1 MNRRKHTG
9 RSTELLF
16 HRFAILFALM
26 LLQGTCLTLYAQ
38 PNITRAEYFINT
50 DPGFGSGTEITLAEG
65 TTNSLSNHPFTV
77 NTAALTTGIHQ
88 LFVRIKDAN
97 NQWSISNRTWFF
109 KAPPAKALSAITQ
122 AEYFFDNEPGFG
134 GGTPIDISGATTTF
148 GTTFATDAAT
158 LTPGIH
164 QLFVRI
170 KDANNQWSISNR
182 TVLYKALVK
191 AAVAP
196 NLVKAE
202 YYIDTDPG
210 FGNGIPVPIT
220 PTGVLTDG
228 IIQVTVNGLSNGTH
242 RLYLRMLD
250 DAGKWSITNFD
261 DFELT
266 DAAPAPGLTLTGTS
280 RNFLC
285 AGQTITAGY
294 DARGLYNPGNTFTVE
309 LSNETGSFDAPQT
322 IGLVA
327 GTSSGTIACTVPA
340 GLAAGTGYRMRM
352 VSSNPVATS
361 PLYIGEFYKGCPD
374 NGPLTVSLFEKTD
387 VRCGGQST
395 GAINISISG
404 GSEPY
409 TIHWT
414 KTGDAGFSRSTEDLT
429 GIAAGEYAVTVT
441 DDNGAAEGLTV
452 TVGENAPLLVTPI
465 VTQMACS
472 VLGSIKLNITGGT
485 GVYTVNWEDGPA
497 TTNRTNLTPDTYY
510 ATITDGS
517 GCSEVIVATIDAP
530 QQQWIPVADAPYN
543 SGIVNKTTGSSYD
556 EFTFQII
563 YQDANNVM
571 PAGAYP
577 KLLLDYEGNGSMN
590 DPNDREYTMY
600 SAGLDA
606 DLTNGK
612 LYTVTV
618 EGLPYGTNYTAR
630 AVVFTAVGCPVYSET
645 YNGPDVVQ
653 APNLQIFASDIRFTK
668 YRTNPGETIEV
679 TATIRNT
686 SSEPANGFV
695 VKLTSEFDPLE
706 IFADQTI
713 SVQPYGKVEVIW
725 PIQTP
730 RDPASGQLIP
740 MRVVV
745 DEGDAIEESNE
756 LDNNAVRA
764 YINGN
769 YEVPGRIETTL
780 TPNSVFTTCAGN
792 RISFSGHAVYR
803 ETGIDGMD
811 GSSVAGASVQVTLV
825 NTGAVFSTVTN
836 SLGNFTLNLPVLPAG
851 TAYVLQGTTTDFSL
865 IGNFTYQF
873 GVSECPEPCTLP
885 DLTVQVD
892 FDPASIVQGSGTLAS
907 ITVTNI
913 GQSNA
918 AATKLSVSY
927 SGGPYGSQLLSIP
940 LLATGESHTKTI
952 NLQFPDAGIY
962 TLYARANAGDP
973 SGDPV
978 VFRIDECTEAN
989 NNGFASI
996 EVRPNLPDLI
1006 PYGAPKG
1013 TDYLCEN
1020 PSRTI
1025 TIYNKGGVAATNF
1038 NVRAKIMKDGA
1049 DVASHIFI
1057 VASLDH
1063 GQSKELEIPFTY
1075 TVAGTYSFSIEI
1087 DKIIHPGWLVENV
1100 TELDETNNDSVYTN
1114 SLIVQECLP
1123 DLIVEACPNNL
1134 VPAINPQ
1141 EGGVMSIEA
1150 TITNV
1155 GNATATAPFN
1165 VRFLFSDP
1173 LRPLALESVLADLTP
1188 GASATVT
1195 LSPTQV
1201 PPAGETITI
1210 TADAGEIVTELY
1222 ENNNSLTVSL
1232 CHELQPVI
1240 SCDNTLFGTGQK
1252 LLQFRS
1258 LTPWVPVRTNGSYL
1272 AQGVKVR
1279 FFVKTP
1285 SSAVFTDLG
1294 IGTLSGTLSS
1304 CAACPAIASL
1314 GTAYAF
1320 NETGTYTFRYVVDP
1334 DDEFDECNEA
1344 NNTLE
1349 SQVEVTNAADMRIVS
1364 QYINPSKLNPALNE
1378 AVTFS
1383 ITYENT
1389 GRSNVTDNMILRLM
1403 VDDAELAAKTVGG
1416 LLSGD
1421 KQTVSFTDPAWSSNA
1436 GGLHIV
1442 RAIIDADNDVAD
1454 EADELNNEATRGVI
1468 TGSSANLRI
1477 PKFKPDNAQP
1487 ASGETITLTA
1497 EIVNDGD
1504 MGGEAVLLFTYLSP
1518 GGSRIEIG
1526 RKEFNFSGLQT
1537 QTVTLEDW
1545 PAVPNYA
1552 TLIATIVDVSVLEY
1566 RTDDNEATTQIG
1578 NFAVEVVAADVIC
1591 PDGSGSL
1598 QIIPSGGTGNYSI
1611 TIWENDDLKWQNND
1625 ASGQVIVELPA
1636 GTYLVRVRDNGSGQ
1650 TFDKSCVIKVT
1661 DCPTLLNVNITGT
1674 SMVTCYGSKTGSLT
1688 ATPTGG
1694 PAPYTYLWSNGK
1706 TTQTISN
1713 LSAGEYHVTV
1723 TDDDGN
1729 EATDS
1734 HIISQPA
1741 KVSATVVA
1749 TQVSCFGDTDGKIE
1763 VTGSGG
1769 TPGYTYSIDGTSYQ
1783 ASGLFENLLPGLYT
1797 IRIKDVNGCTG
1808 TVKPTVKEPA
1818 LLTAG
1823 IVTIVPSCFGSSTG
1837 RIEATFTGGTGPKT
1851 YAWTGPNG
1859 FTAITKNIRKL
1870 APGMYYL
1877 TVTDAKG
1884 CTAATTA
1891 EVTSYNQYF
1900 SNPVV
1905 TNTTCRGGNDGA
1917 ISLSPTGGSGTG
1929 FNAFWTGP
1937 NSFTSTNEDIS
1948 GLKPGTYRLFLT
1960 DDGTGCVLKESITV
1974 GQPATSVSVSAT
1986 ISKISSC
1993 GGTGS
1998 IFATAT
2004 NGTAPYQYSING
2016 VDFQGSV
2023 QFANLAAGTYTI
2035 TAQDAIGC
2043 RGSRN
2048 FTVTD
2053 NGSDAYETN
2062 NTRTAAKALSIG
2074 TSIEARIGTTT
2085 DQDWFKFTSNAT
2097 VIDYTIFMNHP
2108 SVAYS
2113 FDLYNGSGTLV
2124 APASELLPDWKS
2136 YHLQAN
2142 TTYYI
2147 RVTGTQSLLCYNLL
2161 VQAHGAP
2168 LITML
2173 TAKPI
2178 KETETENALRTTAY
2192 PNPHNGNFTLE
2203 VNSPKSGEGHMIL
2216 YDLQGRAIAERK
2228 EQFKAGLNQVRWT
2241 NMQVIP
2247 FVYRVMIGG
2256 ENATGKIL
2264 GIR

>member
-9 RSTELLF
+9 RSMELLF
-16 HRFAILFALM
+16 LRFALLFVLM
-26 LLQGTCLTLYAQ
+26 LLQGKYPTLYAQ
-38 PNITRAEYFINT
+38 PNIIRAEYFINT
-50 DPGFGSGTEITLAEG
+50 DPGFGNGTEITLPEG
-65 TTNSLSNHPFTV
+65 TTNTLSNHPFSV
-77 NTAALTTGIHQ
+77 STASLGTGIHQ
-88 LFVRIKDAN
+88 LFLRIKDAN
-97 NQWSISNRTWFF
+97 NHWSISNRT
-109 KAPPAKALSAITQ
+109 I
-122 AEYFFDNEPGFG
+122 
-134 GGTPIDISGATTTF
+134 
-148 GTTFATDAAT
+148 
-158 LTPGIH
+158 
-164 QLFVRI
+164 
-170 KDANNQWSISNR
+170 
-182 TVLYKALVK
+182 LYKAPVK

-196 NLVKAE
+196 TLVKAE
-202 YYIDTDPG
+202 YYIDGDPG
-210 FGNGIPVPIT
+210 FGNGIPVPIS

-266 DAAPAPGLTLTGTS
+266 SALPAPGLTLTGTN
-280 RNFLC
+280 RTNLC
-285 AGQTITAGY
+285 AGQIITVGY
-294 DARGLYNPGNTFTVE
+294 DARGTFNPGNTFTVE

-327 GTSSGTIACTVPA
+327 ATASGTIACTVPA

-352 VSSNPVATS
+352 VSSNPVVTS
-361 PLYIGEFYKGCPD
+361 PLYIREFYKGCPD
-374 NGPLTVSLFEKTD
+374 NGPLTVSLDGKTD
-387 VRCGGQST
+387 VLCGGQST

-429 GIAAGEYAVTVT
+429 GIPAGDYAVTVT
-441 DDNGAAEGLTV
+441 DDNGEAEGLTE
-452 TVGENAPLLVTPI
+452 TVGGNPQLMVFPTVFPI
-465 VTQMACS
+465 ACS
-472 VLGSIKLNITGGT
+472 VLGSIELTITGGT
-485 GVYTVNWEDGPA
+485 EAYTVIWDDGPT
-497 TTNRTNLTPDTYY
+497 TTNRTGLTQGTYK

-517 GCSEVIVATIDAP
+517 GCPPVIVEKTIDAP
-530 QQQWIPVADAPYN
+530 LQLWTPVTNAPYN

-556 EFTFQII
+556 EFTFQLI
-563 YQDANNVM
+563 YRDANDIM

-600 SAGLDA
+600 SGDLDA
-606 DLTNGK
+606 DLTDGK

-630 AVVFTAVGCPVYSET
+630 AVVFTALDCPVYSET

-653 APNLQIFASDIRFTK
+653 APNLQIFASDIRFSK

-686 SSEPANGFV
+686 SSEPADRFV
-695 VKLTSEFDPLE
+695 VKLTSEFDPSE
-706 IFADQTI
+706 IFAEQTI
-713 SVQPYGKVEVIW
+713 SVQPYGQTEVTWQIFS
-725 PIQTP
+725 PADI
-730 RDPASGQLIP
+730 ASGQLIP
-740 MRVVV
+740 MRVWV
-745 DEGDAIEESNE
+745 DAGLRPIAESNE

-792 RISFSGHAVYR
+792 RISFSGHAVYL

-811 GSSVAGASVQVTLV
+811 GSSVAGASVQVTLE

-851 TAYVLQGTTTDFSL
+851 TAYVLQGTTTDFTL

-885 DLTVQVD
+885 DLTVQLD
-892 FDPASIVQGSGTLAS
+892 FEPESIVQGGSTKPS
-907 ITVTNI
+907 VTVTNI

-927 SGGPYGSQLLSIP
+927 SGGPYGSQLLSLP
-940 LLATGESHTKTI
+940 PLATGESHTETI
-952 NLQFPDAGIY
+952 NLVFPDAGVY
-962 TLYARANAGDP
+962 TLYARANAGDF
-973 SGDPV
+973 SVDPV

-1020 PSRTI
+1020 PSRII

-1038 NVRAKIMKDGA
+1038 NVRAKIIKDGA
-1049 DVASHIFI
+1049 EVTSHVFT

-1075 TVAGTYSFSIEI
+1075 TTGTFSYEIEI
-1087 DKIIHPGWLVENV
+1087 DIDRNPTTPDGKVI
-1100 TELDETNNDSVYTN
+1100 ELDETNNDSVYEN
-1114 SLIVQECLP
+1114 SFIVRECLP

-1134 VPAINPQ
+1134 VPTINPQ
-1141 EGGVMSIEA
+1141 EGGGMSIEA

-1155 GNATATAPFN
+1155 GNAIATAPFN
-1165 VRFLFSDP
+1165 VLFLFSDP
-1173 LRPLALESVLADLTP
+1173 TKPVVVEIVSVDLAP

-1201 PPAGETITI
+1201 PPAGETVTI
-1210 TADAGEIVTELY
+1210 TADAGEMVTELY

-1240 SCDNTLFGTGQK
+1240 SCDNTLFGSGQK
-1252 LLQFRS
+1252 LLQLSS
-1258 LTPWVPVRTNGSYL
+1258 LTPWVPVRPNGSYL

-1285 SSAVFTDLG
+1285 ASAVFTDLG
-1294 IGTLSGTLSS
+1294 IGTLSGTLNS
-1304 CAACPAIASL
+1304 CAACPAIVSL
-1314 GTAYAF
+1314 GTDYVF

-1334 DDEFDECNEA
+1334 DNEFDECNEG

-1349 SQVEVTNAADMRIVS
+1349 SQVEVSNAADMRIVS

-1389 GRSNVTDNMILRLM
+1389 GRSNVTDNMKLRLM
-1403 VDDAELAAKTVGG
+1403 VDDILLDEKSVGG

-1421 KQTVSFTDPAWSSNA
+1421 KQTVSFTDPAWSSNV

-1442 RAIIDADNDVAD
+1442 RAIIDANDDVED
-1454 EADELNNEATRGVI
+1454 EADELNNEATRGI
-1468 TGSSANLRI
+1468 ILGSAANLRI
-1477 PKFKPDNAQP
+1477 PQFEPDNAQP

-1504 MGGEAVLLFTYLSP
+1504 LGGEAALLFTFLSP
-1518 GGSRIEIG
+1518 GGNRMQIV
-1526 RKEFNFSGLQT
+1526 RKEFSFNGHQT
-1537 QTVTLEDW
+1537 QTVSIDW
-1545 PAVPNYA
+1545 PAIPNNA
-1552 TLIATIVDVSVLEY
+1552 TLFATIVDVSVLEY

-1591 PDGSGSL
+1591 PNGSGSL
-1598 QIIPSGGTGNYSI
+1598 QITPSGGTGNYSI
-1611 TIWENDDLKWQNND
+1611 TIWENGDLKWQNND

-1636 GTYLVRVRDNGSGQ
+1636 GTYLVKVRDNGSGQ
-1650 TFDKSCVIKVT
+1650 TIDKTCVINVT
-1661 DCPTLLNVNITGT
+1661 DCPTLLTVNITGT
-1674 SMVTCYGSKTGSLT
+1674 AMVTCYGSKTGSLT
-1688 ATPTGG
+1688 ATPTEGT
-1694 PAPYTYLWSNGK
+1694 APYTYLWSNGK
-1706 TTQTISN
+1706 STQTISN
-1713 LSAGEYHVTV
+1713 LVAGKYDVTV
-1723 TDDDGN
+1723 IDADLNT
-1729 EATDS
+1729 ATAS
-1734 HIISQPA
+1734 HIILQPD
-1741 KVSATVVA
+1741 KLTGSIVA
-1749 TQVSCFGDTDGKIE
+1749 TKVSCFGDTNGKLQ
-1763 VTGSGG
+1763 VNATSG
-1769 TPGYTYSIDGTSYQ
+1769 TPGYTYSLDGIAFQ
-1783 ASGLFENLLPGLYT
+1783 ASNMFENLAPGVYSVWVKDANGCVAT
-1797 IRIKDVNGCTG
+1797 IRGRVG
-1808 TVKPTVKEPA
+1808 EPA

-1823 IVTIVPSCFGSSTG
+1823 ILSVVPTCYGSSTG
-1837 RIEATFTGGTGPKT
+1837 SILVTVAGGTNPKT

-1859 FTAITKNIRKL
+1859 FTATTKNIRKL

-1877 TVTDAKG
+1877 TVTDTKG
-1884 CTAATTA
+1884 CTANTSA

-1929 FNAFWTGP
+1929 FSAYWTGP
-1937 NSFTSTNEDIS
+1937 NSFTSNNKDIS

-1960 DDGTGCVLKESITV
+1960 DDGTGCVMKESITV

-1998 IFATAT
+1998 ILATAT

-2016 VDFQGSV
+2016 VDFQGSG

-2043 RGSRN
+2043 KGSRN

-2062 NTRTAAKALSIG
+2062 NARTAAKALSIA
-2074 TSIEARIGTTT
+2074 TAIEARIGTTT

-2097 VIDYTIFMNHP
+2097 VIDYTIFMSHP

-2113 FDLYNGSGTLV
+2113 FDLYNVSGTLV
-2124 APASELLPDWKS
+2124 APASESLPDWKS

-2142 TTYYI
+2142 TAYYI
-2147 RVTGTQSLLCYNLL
+2147 RVAGTQSLLCYNLL
-2161 VQAHGAP
+2161 VQAQGAP

-2173 TAKPI
+2173 TAKPVI
-2178 KETETENALRTTAY
+2178 DTEPANALRTTAY

-2203 VNSPKSGEGHMIL
+2203 VNSPKSGEGHIIL
-2216 YDLQGRAIAERK
+2216 YDLQGRAVAERK

-2241 NMQVIP
+2241 NMQVMP
-2247 FVYRVMIGG
+2247 FVYRVIIGG

-2264 GIR
+2264 GLR